1 MNSDKKKIENIVRN
15 RARSTSG
22 RELMN
27 FEHKED
33 AIEAETIAED
43 IEIKWK
49 TSLLRNDENRSKNC
63 KIFPLIFR
71 FYV

>member
-33 AIEAETIAED
+33 AIEAETIAEL
-43 IEIKWK
+43 IEIVWNKPVYLATTRIK
-49 TSLLRNDENRSKNC
+49 AK
-63 KIFPLIFR
+63 KIL
-71 FYV
+71 

>member
-43 IEIKWK
+43 IEIEWNKAVYYATTRIEAK
-49 TSLLRNDENRSKNC
+49 TV
-63 KIFPLIFR
+63 R
-71 FYV
+71 FSP